1 MWNSLGKS
9 ARRGWFDGNTL
20 LRWQVEGIR
29 EDGNRLNNLIKLLK
43 KVLKIPIP
51 RIGENRKMV
60 NNLIKLL
67 KKLLNKVLRIP
78 IPGILG

>member
-9 ARRGWFDGNTL
+9 ARQGWFDGNTL